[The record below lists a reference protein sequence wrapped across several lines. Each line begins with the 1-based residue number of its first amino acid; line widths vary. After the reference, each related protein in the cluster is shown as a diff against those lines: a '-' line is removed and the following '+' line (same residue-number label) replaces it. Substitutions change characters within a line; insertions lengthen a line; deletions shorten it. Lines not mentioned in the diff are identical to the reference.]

1 MRISFLLILS
11 LSFTTVKSQQIK
23 DDSVLQIL
31 NNNTLA
37 DTSKINKVLAA
48 INIFAKNNDTSV
60 VVYIDKCLAIAKKIN
75 DKSFEAKVYI
85 QLGNYYIFTT
95 NYAKAII
102 ALNTAEKLLLKINTK
117 HPLLAGVYAS
127 YGQVYLQ
134 DKKIELS
141 TTYLEKS
148 VKNIEQQPLVD
159 TFAYVRAIY
168 TLASNYIY
176 DSIEIS
182 FQTYLKAYN
191 IALLSKNEYLIA
203 TTSSGLGNIYSQ
215 MGIHRDSKYF
225 NDAIAYAN
233 KAVDY
238 YKKTNNFS
246 KIGYPLT
253 CIAQSY
259 DNLDNTVMAV
269 KYYKEAM
276 SNFEQF
282 DNKHLLDNSY
292 LGLSYCY
299 NNLGKNDS
307 AFLYL
312 DKYVELHNK
321 LTSEERT
328 KQIDQLSAQFETEK
342 KENEIKNLQLKN
354 QKRAILFG
362 SIIGLLAFI
371 LLFAILLF
379 NRFRIKKQNELLKIE
394 LEETAKRNAIE
405 LQKNQADLTALK
417 SQMNPHFI
425 FNALNSIQELYT
437 IGDKKTAN
445 EQMANFATLTRKILD
460 VSGKQKIDLADEIDI
475 LTKYLE
481 LEGIRFENDF
491 VYQINLS
498 KNIDVD
504 YVQLPPMLI
513 QPYVENSIKHG
524 LLHKKGTKHLTL
536 NFILNDDE
544 TNLVCEIID
553 NGIGRIASSE
563 INKNRPQSHVSFSTS
578 ATEKRLQLLNQGKQ
592 ENIAVLFDDI
602 EDENKNALG
611 TKVSIQIPIN

>member
-1 MRISFLLILS
+1 M
-11 LSFTTVKSQQIK
+11 
-23 DDSVLQIL
+23 
-31 NNNTLA
+31 
-37 DTSKINKVLAA
+37 
-48 INIFAKNNDTSV
+48 FA
-60 VVYIDKCLAIAKKIN
+60 
-75 DKSFEAKVYI
+75 F
-85 QLGNYYIFTT
+85 
-95 NYAKAII
+95 
-102 ALNTAEKLLLKINTK
+102 
-117 HPLLAGVYAS
+117 
-127 YGQVYLQ
+127 
-134 DKKIELS
+134 
-141 TTYLEKS
+141 
-148 VKNIEQQPLVD
+148 
-159 TFAYVRAIY
+159 
-168 TLASNYIY
+168 
-176 DSIEIS
+176 
-182 FQTYLKAYN
+182 
-191 IALLSKNEYLIA
+191 
-203 TTSSGLGNIYSQ
+203 
-215 MGIHRDSKYF
+215 
-225 NDAIAYAN
+225 
-233 KAVDY
+233 
-238 YKKTNNFS
+238 
-246 KIGYPLT
+246 
-253 CIAQSY
+253 
-259 DNLDNTVMAV
+259 
-269 KYYKEAM
+269 
-276 SNFEQF
+276 
-282 DNKHLLDNSY
+282 
-292 LGLSYCY
+292 
-299 NNLGKNDS
+299 
-307 AFLYL
+307 
-312 DKYVELHNK
+312 
-321 LTSEERT
+321 
-328 KQIDQLSAQFETEK
+328 
-342 KENEIKNLQLKN
+342 
-354 QKRAILFG
+354 
-362 SIIGLLAFI
+362 
-371 LLFAILLF
+371 LLF

-475 LTKYLE
+475 LSKYLE

-544 TNLVCEIID
+544 TNLVW
-553 NGIGRIASSE
+553 RIASSE